1 MSNGIGKN
9 PLNDISKV
17 YLQQIAAEG
26 TMDIKGFEIPKK
38 ERDAAAKRVKDKTAA
53 KQKKMNPQDT
63 VAHEMKGVMNRE
75 ALDPVGKE
83 DGDVNNDGKKDSTDS
98 YLMKRRKAIGNA
110 MKKKLKESR
119 SLSEVMTDDVD
130 DKPIKEKNVKNKIKI
145 NPKLGEAVED
155 LGGEL
160 LEMTEVDEAV
170 YGGTP
175 KEEPKDKR
183 MTVTNAD
190 KKGNTPAYRA
200 FKAGDKR
207 YKAADHMKEGV
218 RDEDP
223 EKGTAE
229 RKARLEKKRGM
240 KMDDHPQ
247 YKKEEVENIEEL
259 HKGRHGQSEKE
270 YQDSRSDGGKM
281 VSGDSKRSGAAY
293 SSRAVKNTGP
303 NPAGGSKK
311 PQGQGRMTSGAR
323 AELQYRKAN
332 MMKKEDVSLGKSS
345 VSSEIPEEMSPQEI
359 QLQKK
364 KATIDKMIAQ
374 RRKTELAKGKP
385 PTKSMDEGKGDPCW
399 DTHKQ
404 VGMKKKGNRMVPNC
418 VPKNEEVELDERTRF
433 AKETGKDF
441 KTGKPS
447 EKGGTRTGKTPFDK
461 VSREMRKTGGVMSA
475 RGKGIQPQ
483 GKKKEKGAKGYKGVT
498 PVDKIRN
505 RLAQK
510 RAAKPN
516 PYRARAGESD

>member
-17 YLQQIAAEG
+17 YLEQIVEKKKDDTYLEPDMKKRQANNEKARKDMEKMGTKMKNPHFESAEKSGWDTVNSLADAYKNMNDDSLDENRAAARAAG
-26 TMDIKGFEIPKK
+26 GYKDDSKKQPDPSKKGFTGVGNMSIDQIRKMSARIEK
-38 ERDAAAKRVKDKTAA
+38 EKT
-53 KQKKMNPQDT
+53 KT
-63 VAHEMKGVMNRE
+63 E

-119 SLSEVMTDDVD
+119 SLSEVMTDEVD

-145 NPKLGEAVED
+145 NPKLGEAVEN

-175 KEEPKDKR
+175 KEEPKDTR

-190 KKGNTPAYRA
+190 KMGGTLAYKR

-207 YKAADHMKEGV
+207 YKAADHMKEEQVDEEKKPLPKTKMFRKAGNLG
-218 RDEDP
+218 RDAISTPIDP
-223 EKGTAE
+223 EK
-229 RKARLEKKRGM
+229 RQKAYDR
-240 KMDDHPQ
+240 
-247 YKKEEVENIEEL
+247 
-259 HKGRHGQSEKE
+259 
-270 YQDSRSDGGKM
+270 
-281 VSGDSKRSGAAY
+281 
-293 SSRAVKNTGP
+293 
-303 NPAGGSKK
+303 SKK
-311 PQGQGRMTSGAR
+311 IIKTLNQ
-323 AELQYRKAN
+323 N
-332 MMKKEDVSLGKSS
+332 EDVSLGKSLEN
-345 VSSEIPEEMSPQEI
+345 SEIPEEMSPQEI

-374 RRKTELAKGKP
+374 RRKVELSKGNA
-385 PTKSMDEGKGDPCW
+385 PTKTMGEGKGDPCW
-399 DTHKQ
+399 DTHEMK
-404 VGMKKKGNRMVPNC
+404 GMKKKGNRMVPNC
-418 VPKNEEVELDERTRF
+418 VPKEEVELDERTRF

-441 KTGKPS
+441 KTGNPS
-447 EKGGTRTGKTPFDK
+447 EKGGTRTGKSAFDK
-461 VSREMRKTGGVMSA
+461 VSREMRKTGGVMSS